1 MSYRNLAAGLALL
14 GTTIVGC
21 HTAAEAPPAVQAF
34 DPARMQAYI
43 QRNFAHTPN
52 LTRAVGRLIEAADG
66 GHPVGVTYT
75 GSATGI
81 QATVLID
88 VKGDGTDSARAILTL
103 SYRTPA
109 LGIAGG
115 AAVTITSLTSPN
127 LTGSASGTL
136 AISGGGS
143 SVALS
148 NGSAELQYPNSP
160 KLIISS
166 ANLSV
171 TTGAGSSPVMI
182 LGSADF
188 RADNKSGTIFFENN
202 GAGGWRI
209 RVVSPDF
216 ATFTVP

>member
-1 MSYRNLAAGLALL
+1 MSNRQLAAGLVVL
-14 GTTIVGC
+14 GTTIAGC
-21 HTAAEAPPAVQAF
+21 HTVAEAPPAVQAF
-34 DPARMQAYI
+34 DPARMHAYI
-43 QRNFAHTPN
+43 QRNFSHTPN
-52 LTRAVGRLIEAADG
+52 VIGAVGRLIEAADG
-66 GHPVGVTYT
+66 GHPVGVKYT
-75 GSATGI
+75 ESATGI

-103 SYRTPA
+103 TYRTPS

-115 AAVTITSLTSPN
+115 AAVAITSLTSPN

-136 AISGGGS
+136 AVSGGGS
-143 SVALS
+143 SVVLS
-148 NGSAELQYPNSP
+148 NGSAELQYPDSP
-160 KLIISS
+160 RLIISS

-171 TTGAGSSPVMI
+171 TTGAGSGALII

-188 RADNKSGTIFFENN
+188 RAENKSGTIFFERN